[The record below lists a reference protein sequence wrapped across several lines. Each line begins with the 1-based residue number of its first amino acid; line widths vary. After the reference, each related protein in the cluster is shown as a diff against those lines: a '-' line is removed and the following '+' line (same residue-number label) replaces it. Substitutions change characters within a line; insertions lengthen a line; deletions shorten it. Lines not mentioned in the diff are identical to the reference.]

1 MTANFYDKMAKKF
14 GGYGYGHSSFKYIS
28 EYLCENPE
36 KIFKEKL
43 IELSDKNKKILD
55 VGCGDGIFTFDMAK
69 YYMDVTGIDFSKG
82 LLEVAKKKQNE
93 LKINN
98 CVFEFQDAEHTS
110 FADNSFDVIFSR
122 RGPTPYSEFYRLLKL
137 NGHLVIITIGE
148 KDTQTLKETFGRGQ
162 NYGDFNISRLKTDT
176 EMIKNIGF
184 KTIFAQDYYYDE
196 YYPSYYDIDL
206 FLQSVPIFEDFDS
219 EKDRQFLEKYVTKFT
234 TKKGIKLSRHR
245 VIIVAQK

>member
-14 GGYGYGHSSFKYIS
+14 GGYGFNNSPLKYTS
-28 EYLCENPE
+28 EYPSGNPE
-36 KIFKEKL
+36 EVFKEKIITL
-43 IELSDKNKKILD
+43 AGKDKKILD
-55 VGCGDGIFTFDMAK
+55 VGCGDGIFAFDMAK
-69 YYMDVTGIDFSKG
+69 YYMNVTGIDFSKG
-82 LLEVAKKKQNE
+82 LLEVAKQKQNE
-93 LKINN
+93 LKIKN

-122 RGPTPYSEFYRLLKL
+122 RGPTPYSEFYRLLKP
-137 NGHLVIITIGE
+137 NGHFVIITIGE
-148 KDTQTLKETFGRGQ
+148 KDTQALKETFGRGQ
-162 NYGDFNISRLKTDT
+162 NYSDFNISRLKTDR
-176 EMIKNIGF
+176 EIIENLGF